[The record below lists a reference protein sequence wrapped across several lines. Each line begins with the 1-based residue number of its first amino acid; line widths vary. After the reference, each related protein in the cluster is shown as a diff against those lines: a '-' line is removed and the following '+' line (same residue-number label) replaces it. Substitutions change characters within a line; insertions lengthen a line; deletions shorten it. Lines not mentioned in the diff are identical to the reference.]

1 MLRLVLEVDIYG
13 DTLGVLSDFFL
24 EKICKYLHNKALL
37 G

>member
-13 DTLGVLSDFFL
+13 DTLGALSDFLL